1 MGGMLS
7 LVGLGGAADV
17 DEDKGRANGGK
28 DEEEEGE
35 EEKPLRVLNLG
46 DTASIKRVLDDFIV
60 AEVLDRDE
68 IEEDVAWS
76 NVKLVGG
83 FAAIGVALFA
93 QLWPVKF
100 PDNREVL
107 LWCLAAY
114 VVLNVALYMLLVMV
128 EGDNI
133 VFLKNGGPDGKGV
146 AIATRMDRCGAAH
159 CFGRAKWDWLCRC
172 CLPDCGLAHALTSAI
187 YAAPQVRRHIRD

>member
-1 MGGMLS
+1 MLS

-35 EEKPLRVLNLG
+35 EEEPLRVLNLG

-133 VFLKNGGPDGKGV
+133 VFLKNRGPDGKGV
-146 AIATRMDRCGAAH
+146 ASATRMDRCGAAH
-159 CFGRAKWDWLCRC
+159 
-172 CLPDCGLAHALTSAI
+172 
-187 YAAPQVRRHIRD
+187 